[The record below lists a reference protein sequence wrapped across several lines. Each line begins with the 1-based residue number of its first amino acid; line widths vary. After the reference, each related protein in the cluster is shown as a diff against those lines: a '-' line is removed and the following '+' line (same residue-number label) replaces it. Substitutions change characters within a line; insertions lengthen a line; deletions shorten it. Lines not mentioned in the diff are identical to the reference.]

1 MRFKFY
7 ERTSHKTPNYVSL
20 CEQKLRSQKLRALI
34 FLEHFIVFDLLITN
48 VITLRLSLNN
58 INGSDLV
65 LVYLVVPVRL
75 TFLIFQTPFGIFKNA
90 E

>member
-1 MRFKFY
+1 
-7 ERTSHKTPNYVSL
+7 
-20 CEQKLRSQKLRALI
+20 
-34 FLEHFIVFDLLITN
+34 LITN